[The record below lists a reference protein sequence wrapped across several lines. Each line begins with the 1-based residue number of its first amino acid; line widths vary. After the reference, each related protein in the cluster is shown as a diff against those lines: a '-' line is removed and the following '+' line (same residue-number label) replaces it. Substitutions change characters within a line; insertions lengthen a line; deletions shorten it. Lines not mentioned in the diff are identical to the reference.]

1 MPDAE
6 KQSWQSRCFVPI
18 KQCALHKLRRQE
30 MRIATG
36 ANALAMTRS
45 GNRSCVSFQNVG
57 AAIGRPLPQCD
68 ARQTDEQR
76 LLLLYGQ
83 FSSCSP
89 LRIRFKTVCK
99 LPKVSFPNTF
109 HFPAYI
115 SPFLTD
121 TNSVICKIIVGRKAS
136 LV

>member
-57 AAIGRPLPQCD
+57 AAIDRPLPQCD

-76 LLLLYGQ
+76 LLLPCGQ

-89 LRIRFKTVCK
+89 LRIRFKTVSKIQVLPTACILK
-99 LPKVSFPNTF
+99 LYTYSANNQEILLPSQLS
-109 HFPAYI
+109 AA
-115 SPFLTD
+115 TD
-121 TNSVICKIIVGRKAS
+121 DA